1 MRMSYQKIAV
11 TFIPVFLPF
20 HFLLLLKTVAASKC
34 CYWKKYKERRWKD
47 EKNCIYIHSAYYSSI
62 INHYTHYRKK
72 RPKQLIKLPLK
83 KNFSFS
89 FSLFF
94 ILCFILRFV
103 LSAAVACFFLLFF
116 IFLIIFMVVSVEA
129 ILSSVLFFLIS
140 FCCLGI
146 LRMDVVNSRKW
157 ESHY

>member
-83 KNFSFS
+83 KNFHSLSLSFS
-89 FSLFF
+89 FCVLFF
-94 ILCFILRFV
+94 VLFYLLLLPAFFIIFYFPHNIYGCFGWGYSIFCSILLN
-103 LSAAVACFFLLFF
+103 FFLLFRD
-116 IFLIIFMVVSVEA
+116 IKNV
-129 ILSSVLFFLIS
+129 
-140 FCCLGI
+140 CC
-146 LRMDVVNSRKW
+146 K
-157 ESHY
+157 